1 MTSLREAVGKPV
13 IVRET
18 AEQAGEVRAFAVDAP
33 AHRVTTLV
41 VASGRSARLV
51 DWDEIESIGP
61 DAIIVRS
68 TREAADDDR
77 LASGALHPLD
87 KRVLSDA
94 GNELGAVRDV
104 TVDESGSINAVDA
117 GDASVAG
124 SRLRGIGSY
133 ALVVTAD
140 PSER

>member
-13 IVRET
+13 IVHET
-18 AEQAGEVRAFAVDAP
+18 AEQAGEVRAFAVDAA

-104 TVDESGSINAVDA
+104 TVDESGSIDAVDA
-117 GDASVAG
+117 GDASVSG